1 MRYWL
6 WNYFEKNKGI
16 TRKKKKKEGVG
27 GYIGKVWIIDTNRSK
42 YCKWSSTTKFFFN
55 HHA

>member
-16 TRKKKKKEGVG
+16 TSKKKKIEGVG
-27 GYIGKVWIIDTNRSK
+27 GYIGKV
-42 YCKWSSTTKFFFN
+42 
-55 HHA
+55 

>member
-16 TRKKKKKEGVG
+16 TSKKKKKEGVG
-27 GYIGKVWIIDTNRSK
+27 GYIGKV
-42 YCKWSSTTKFFFN
+42 
-55 HHA
+55 